1 MSNSKEWKK
10 TKKIYYRDELNDD
23 FNEIDGVKKRPE
35 IKDNYHYV
43 HYNIFRR
50 LLDGFVYY
58 GFAKP
63 LLFFVS
69 LFSGIRYKNKKNLK
83 VLHGKGAFIY
93 SNHVGI
99 SDVFKFQSFVFW
111 KKVNIIGYSDTTAIP
126 VANVIVKAFG
136 YLPISMKA
144 SNLKGLR
151 DGCEFFVHKRKEF
164 VLIYPEAHIWP
175 YYTKIRPFKNVSF
188 VYPAESMSPVVP
200 AVTTFRKVWYS
211 KKPKQT
217 IIFGRVIFPQEGLTV
232 NENRDYLRDEC
243 YKEMVRIASSVEQY
257 EYIEYI
263 KVEEPEEKKE

>member
-10 TKKIYYRDELNDD
+10 TRKIYYRDELNDD
-23 FNEIDGVKKRPE
+23 FAEINGVKKRPE
-35 IKDNYHYV
+35 LKDNYHYI
-43 HYNIFRR
+43 HHNPFRR
-50 LLDGFVYY
+50 FLDGFVYY
-58 GFAKP
+58 VIAKP
-63 LLFFVS
+63 WMALFCIFH
-69 LFSGIRYKNKKNLK
+69 GIRYKNKKNLK

-99 SDVFKFQSFVFW
+99 SDVFKFQSLVFW
-111 KKVNIIGYSDTTAIP
+111 KKVNIIGYSDTASIP
-126 VANVIVKAFG
+126 VASLVVKAFG
-136 YLPISMKA
+136 YLPISMKI
-144 SNLKGLR
+144 SNLKNLR
-151 DGCEFFVHKRKEF
+151 DGCEFLVHKRKEY

-217 IIFGRVIFPQEGLTV
+217 IIFGRVIFPQEELTV

-243 YKEMVRIASSVEQY
+243 YKEMVRIASSVEQA

-263 KVEEPEEKKE
+263 KVEPEENKQ